1 MAVAGLTAAQE
12 AHPVPGGPL
21 PVSSPPLG
29 GAYSKEADV
38 DIVVRGRHLEVSDR
52 FREHVSEKL
61 EKVARFDPAVNSI
74 DVEVSKESNPRLAD
88 RAFRVE
94 LTCRSR
100 GPVIRAEA
108 AADEKY
114 AALDAALD
122 KLENRLRRH
131 SDRRGDHRRRDAHR
145 VAEVAEEGRLAS
157 TPPVRPDTDFVVDD
171 GAATRISSD
180 GPMVVREKVHAAAPM
195 TLDEALYRMELV
207 GHDFFLFAD
216 RESGRPSVVYRRR
229 GYDYGVI
236 HLDLAD

>member
-1 MAVAGLTAAQE
+1 M
-12 AHPVPGGPL
+12 
-21 PVSSPPLG
+21 
-29 GAYSKEADV
+29 
-38 DIVVRGRHLEVSDR
+38 DIIVRGRHLEVSDR
-52 FREHVSEKL
+52 FREHVTDKL
-61 EKVARFDPAVNSI
+61 VRVTRFEPSVSRI

-114 AALDAALD
+114 AALDVALD

-131 SDRRGDHRRRDAHR
+131 ADRRADHRRRDAHR
-145 VAEVAEEGRLAS
+145 VEEAVEGDLRSAA
-157 TPPVRPDTDFVVDD
+157 PPVVPDGAHAVQD
-171 GAATRISSD
+171 GAAWEIASE
-180 GPMVVREKVHAAAPM
+180 GPMIVREKVHAAAPM
-195 TLDEALYRMELV
+195 TLDEALYQMELV

-216 RESGRPSVVYRRR
+216 KESGRPSVVYRRR

-236 HLDLAD
+236 HLDVAG